1 MLMPR
6 TRQYMYM
13 GLSLPSLIA
22 LVTLEVLPPFE
33 ASNEA
38 TVKVDDDKETVKR
51 VTESCE
57 ISE

>member
-1 MLMPR
+1 
-6 TRQYMYM
+6 MYM